1 MEGNDSRERR
11 GRKREV
17 ARTCGADS
25 EPEWRRAGFLMR
37 LASGE
42 NLILEVKG
50 QDLEQD
56 QVKRRFLE
64 EWVKSR

>member
-1 MEGNDSRERR
+1 
-11 GRKREV
+11 
-17 ARTCGADS
+17 
-25 EPEWRRAGFLMR
+25 MR